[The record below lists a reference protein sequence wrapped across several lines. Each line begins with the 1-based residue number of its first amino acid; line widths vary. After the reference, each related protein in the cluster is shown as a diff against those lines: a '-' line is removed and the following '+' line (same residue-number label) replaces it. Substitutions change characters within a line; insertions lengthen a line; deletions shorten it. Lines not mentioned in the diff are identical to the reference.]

1 MSAAQDTGTGAPD
14 AQEYAGELGGFVL
27 ARSAVDRVSA
37 RRGDTEWLAAAWAD
51 PGTRVLVLDTA
62 DALVRFGD
70 KEAELVLVPPAEAPE
85 GLRFL
90 LGVDDAGV
98 AYFGVMGPP
107 GSLGSLVTDTEEPA
121 AGTPAGDQA
130 APAKRAGQA
139 APGQAGAGQAAPGQQ
154 PPGQHRRS
162 RKPDQ
167 DGGGATPEQETP
179 EQEAPEQETP
189 EQEADSRKPGR
200 KPRSRKP
207 RSRNPSQE
215 APEQQTVTEQAAW
228 LARAQPGLRA
238 AGLREA
244 AALLN
249 DRDAGLFTH
258 AVALANWHAT
268 HTHCPRCG
276 TPTVT
281 VAAGHAQRCPADGSE
296 HFPRVDPAVI
306 MLVTDP
312 DDRCLLAR
320 NRRWPERRVSIL
332 AGFVE
337 PGESAEQAVAREV
350 EEETAIVVTRVRY
363 VGSQPWPMPQSLM
376 LGFRAEAAGEL
387 DLRVDEDEIAEAHWY
402 SREELRG
409 ALAAGEILLPPPV
422 SIAHRLIESWYG
434 EELPGVW

>member
-1 MSAAQDTGTGAPD
+1 VSAAQSTGADTPD

-27 ARSAVDRVSA
+27 ARSTLDRVSA
-37 RRGDTEWLAAAWAD
+37 RRGDTDWLAAAWAD
-51 PGTRVLVLDTA
+51 PGTRVLVLDNA
-62 DALVRFGD
+62 RALVRFGD
-70 KEAELVLVPPAEAPE
+70 KEAELILVPPAEAPE

-107 GSLGSLVTDTEEPA
+107 GCLESLTEDA
-121 AGTPAGDQA
+121 
-130 APAKRAGQA
+130 
-139 APGQAGAGQAAPGQQ
+139 
-154 PPGQHRRS
+154 
-162 RKPDQ
+162 
-167 DGGGATPEQETP
+167 
-179 EQEAPEQETP
+179 EAPEQEGT
-189 EQEADSRKPGR
+189 EQEAGEQETGGLEAPGPEAAV
-200 KPRSRKP
+200 KDAPGQGAAG
-207 RSRNPSQE
+207 QE
-215 APEQQTVTEQAAW
+215 AREQEAPAQEAAGPQTPGPEAAGPEAAATAPEQQTVTEQAAW
-228 LARAQPGLRA
+228 LARARPGLRP

-258 AVALANWHAT
+258 SVALANWHAT

-296 HFPRVDPAVI
+296 HFPRIDPAVI

-350 EEETAIVVTRVRY
+350 QEETGIAVARVRY
-363 VGSQPWPMPQSLM
+363 SGSQPWPMPQSLM
-376 LGFRAEAAGEL
+376 LGFRAAASGDLE
-387 DLRVDEDEIAEAHWY
+387 LRVDDDEIAEAHWY
-402 SREELRG
+402 SREELRL
-409 ALAAGEILLPPPV
+409 ALAAQEILLPPPV
-422 SIAHRLIESWYG
+422 SIAHRLIQSWYG

>member
-1 MSAAQDTGTGAPD
+1 MSAAQGTGAATPD
-14 AQEYAGELGGFVL
+14 AQEYAAELGGFVL

-37 RRGDTEWLAAAWAD
+37 RRGDTDWLAAGWAD
-51 PGTRVLVLDTA
+51 PGTRVLVLDNA
-62 DALVRFGD
+62 SALVRFGD
-70 KEAELVLVPPAEAPE
+70 KEAELILVPPAEAPD

-107 GSLGSLVTDTEEPA
+107 GCLESLIKDVEAPPA
-121 AGTPAGDQA
+121 DQEA
-130 APAKRAGQA
+130 ADQEA
-139 APGQAGAGQAAPGQQ
+139 ADQEAA
-154 PPGQHRRS
+154 
-162 RKPDQ
+162 DQ
-167 DGGGATPEQETP
+167 EAADQEAADQEAADQEAAEQET
-179 EQEAPEQETP
+179 
-189 EQEADSRKPGR
+189 
-200 KPRSRKP
+200 
-207 RSRNPSQE
+207 
-215 APEQQTVTEQAAW
+215 PEQQTVTEQAAW
-228 LARAQPGLRA
+228 LAQARPGLRP
-238 AGLREA
+238 AGLRDA

-268 HTHCPRCG
+268 HTHCPQCG

-350 EEETAIVVTRVRY
+350 EEEAGITVARVRY

-376 LGFRAEAAGEL
+376 LGFRAAAAGEL
-387 DLRVDEDEIAEAHWY
+387 DLRVDDDEIAEAHWY
-402 SREELRG
+402 SREELRN
-409 ALAAGEILLPPPV
+409 ALAAREILLPPPV